1 MYASN
6 TDAKTA
12 NTNYGYIYIV
22 YIRVPRVVEEI
33 NEYVFSY
40 DLLFGQ
46 SPKTSDTWISNTKLS
61 FVCLHHQ

>member
-46 SPKTSDTWISNTKLS
+46 SP
-61 FVCLHHQ
+61 